1 MQNNDSQYPN
11 INDLVRARQFNP
23 NQQQN
28 NQGHF
33 GSDQNHNNVGQY
45 PNIND
50 LARARQFNPN
60 QQQNNQGQFGS
71 NQNQNNFNNM
81 NPNIINQEMSEEK
94 KMEYEIMKQVAIQQG
109 KILKQQNDMMK
120 KINEINKKNELYRKT
135 CDMTLFFKK
144 NNDIFSPISINVKA
158 DQFLFELLHKYKVKS
173 GDQNVRFFFH
183 GKELIYNENSPIVL
197 HEIEGLRTG
206 EEIIVIST

>member
-28 NQGHF
+28 NQGQF

-94 KMEYEIMKQVAIQQG
+94 KMEYEGMKQVAIQQG
-109 KILKQQNDMMK
+109 KILKQQKDMMIK
-120 KINEINKKNELYRKT
+120 LNEINKKNELYRKT
-135 CDMTLFFKK
+135 CDMTLFFKN
-144 NNDIFSPISINVKA
+144 NNDIFSPLPINVKA
-158 DQFLFELLHKYKVKS
+158 DQFLFELLHEYKVKS
-173 GDQNVRFFFH
+173 GYQNVRFFFH

-206 EEIIVIST
+206 EEIIVKST

>member
-28 NQGHF
+28 NQGQF

-94 KMEYEIMKQVAIQQG
+94 KMEYERMKQVAIQQG
-109 KILKQQNDMMK
+109 KILKQQKDMMIK
-120 KINEINKKNELYRKT
+120 LNEINKKNELYR
-135 CDMTLFFKK
+135 
-144 NNDIFSPISINVKA
+144 
-158 DQFLFELLHKYKVKS
+158 
-173 GDQNVRFFFH
+173 
-183 GKELIYNENSPIVL
+183 
-197 HEIEGLRTG
+197 
-206 EEIIVIST
+206 